1 MVQTHSMATINQETR
16 NPSNALERQV
26 QTLAATI
33 EQLTQRNQELE
44 QQLNQKNERRP
55 EDQHDE
61 RNNDEQNGSHLPTGD
76 RQEREDP
83 KESNVPSRRDGPE
96 DVRRP
101 SEMEISAMR
110 MAQDM

>member
-1 MVQTHSMATINQETR
+1 M
-16 NPSNALERQV
+16 

-33 EQLTQRNQELE
+33 KQLTQSNQELE
-44 QQLNQKNERRP
+44 QQLNQKNKRRL